1 MTLKEIVAKLSNHQD
16 DYEFVYR
23 GKQGAICIFDTK
35 IIAGFDGLEIMVSS
49 LNELMTVPFISGKTL
64 AECADEIELYG

>member
-49 LNELMTVPFISGKTL
+49 LNELMTAPFISGKTL